1 MKNIAALLTIALMLA
16 GLSVLVLAA
25 GSGKYTL
32 NGKTMDMTTVG
43 RPIANTVDVTYT
55 YNEESK
61 TVTGTPNPNGP
72 VTDAVEAP
80 EVKMKDGTSFRVHR
94 GKVQMKEN
102 GSNDWKIMHN
112 GDKASPQ

>member
-1 MKNIAALLTIALMLA
+1 MKKLVALLTVALMLT

-43 RPIANTVDVTYT
+43 RPIMNTVDVTYT
-55 YNEESK
+55 HNEESK
-61 TVTGTPNPNGP
+61 TVQGTPNPNGP

-80 EVKMKDGTSFRVHR
+80 AVTMKDGTSFRVHK
-94 GKVQMKEN
+94 GKVQMKES
-102 GSNDWKIMHN
+102 GSNDWKTMHK